1 VNVILGVKPARLAKY
16 LAVIATVAMGF
27 VLATTATATPSA
39 SLTATDTLAL
49 SSGGLLVTL
58 KGSGF
63 AHNDVVT
70 IEYTDADS
78 SIPMVAVTT
87 TGTNGGFSGYVTL
100 VQGSAPVVY
109 SASDTHGNTA
119 SLTVTLGGGAG
130 APTVKSDCTDGAYLP
145 LGFRNGGQ
153 CIASLESRSS

>member
-1 VNVILGVKPARLAKY
+1 VNVILCVKPARLAKY
-16 LAVIATVAMGF
+16 FAVIATVAMAF
-27 VLATTATATPSA
+27 VLATTATATSSA
-39 SLTATDTLAL
+39 SLTATDTLPL
-49 SSGGLLVTL
+49 PGGGLLVTL

-70 IEYTDADS
+70 IEYMDADS

-119 SLTVTLGGGAG
+119 SLTVTLGGGDG
-130 APTVKSDCTDGAYLP
+130 APTVKSDCTDGAYQP
-145 LGFRNGGQ
+145 FGFRNGGQ